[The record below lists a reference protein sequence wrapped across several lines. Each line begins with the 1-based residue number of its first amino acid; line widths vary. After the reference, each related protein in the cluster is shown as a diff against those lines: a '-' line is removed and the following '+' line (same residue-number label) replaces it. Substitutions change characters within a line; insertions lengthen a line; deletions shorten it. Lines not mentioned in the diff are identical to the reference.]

1 MHNVAK
7 VFVGRVTGSFLCAEK
22 PKIPENR
29 LVGIYHSMTL
39 PKYRTRVSYS
49 LKDTVGQV
57 RIVVATSDL
66 SMGVN
71 FPDVGD
77 VIHTGPAR
85 SVIDASTP
93 LVYHRPLASGHCFSR
108 FMQANCLML
117 SRCTFP
123 PFTATLTTRS
133 CMCLSVQTTAPG
145 NLRLSLLFST
155 VCVDDQMI

>member
-1 MHNVAK
+1 MVSRHDQRKNLSTPKTIIFWSTMHNVAK
-7 VFVGRVTGSFLCAEK
+7 VFVARVTGSFLCAEK

-85 SVIDASTP
+85 SVIDHNTM
-93 LVYHRPLASGHCFSR
+93 SR
-108 FMQANCLML
+108 TSWKRWIL
-117 SRCTFP
+117 
-123 PFTATLTTRS
+123 
-133 CMCLSVQTTAPG
+133 
-145 NLRLSLLFST
+145 NLHYPA
-155 VCVDDQMI
+155 DI

>member
-1 MHNVAK
+1 MNSKDNYFLFHNAQCCKGVW
-7 VFVGRVTGSFLCAEK
+7 FPVGRVTGSFLCAEK

-85 SVIDASTP
+85 SVIDHNTM
-93 LVYHRPLASGHCFSR
+93 SR
-108 FMQANCLML
+108 TSWKRWIL
-117 SRCTFP
+117 
-123 PFTATLTTRS
+123 
-133 CMCLSVQTTAPG
+133 
-145 NLRLSLLFST
+145 NLHYPA
-155 VCVDDQMI
+155 DI

>member
-1 MHNVAK
+1 MVSRHDQRKNLSTPKTIIFWSTMHNVAK

-85 SVIDASTP
+85 SVIDHNTM
-93 LVYHRPLASGHCFSR
+93 SR
-108 FMQANCLML
+108 TSWKRWIL
-117 SRCTFP
+117 
-123 PFTATLTTRS
+123 
-133 CMCLSVQTTAPG
+133 
-145 NLRLSLLFST
+145 NLHYPA
-155 VCVDDQMI
+155 DI